1 MKKIIFFV
9 FIILFGLSVNITLA
23 QALMPFGGQV
33 VTAPVPGAVCPDV
46 DFAPEDPFI
55 TTPTILTPPIVGP
68 FQQTL
73 SPLTQFGLI
82 APGSWILGLYLPVPL
97 PDCTV
102 VVPPIVSPIPVLRAV
117 MWGTSLPL
125 PI

>member
-23 QALMPFGGQV
+23 QALMPFGGKV
-33 VTAPVPGAVCPDV
+33 LTAPVPGAVCPDV

-55 TTPTILTPPIVGP
+55 ITPALPPAAGP

-73 SPLTQFGLI
+73 SPYTQFGLV

-97 PDCTV
+97 PGCTV
-102 VVPPIVSPIPVLRAV
+102 VVPPIVGPIPVLRAV
-117 MWGTSLPL
+117 MWGTSVPL